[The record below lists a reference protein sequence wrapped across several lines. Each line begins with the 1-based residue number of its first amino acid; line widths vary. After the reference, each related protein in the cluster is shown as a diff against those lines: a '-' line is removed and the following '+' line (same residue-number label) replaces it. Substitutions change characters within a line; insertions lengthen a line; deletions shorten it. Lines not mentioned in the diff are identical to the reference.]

1 LVTWITDQYL
11 FLAIPLI
18 AGILGLLFG
27 FNPIMWIAKRFLRKK
42 PSEYT
47 PEDWDQQ
54 QFNQTIAVICLT
66 LGLIGYKMHWM
77 VLAYFFT
84 IMVAFAAFLAIL
96 GFCIGC
102 YIRYKWLMYR
112 TKNALK

>member
-112 TKNALK
+112 TKKALK